1 MKLVLDIGKKMNP
14 NDRRMIPVTP
24 PSLPRRANRSNIFR
38 LWTYSSAARYIIDWP
53 IKFSFYSKMVGI
65 L

>member
-38 LWTYSSAARYIIDWP
+38 L
-53 IKFSFYSKMVGI
+53 
-65 L
+65 